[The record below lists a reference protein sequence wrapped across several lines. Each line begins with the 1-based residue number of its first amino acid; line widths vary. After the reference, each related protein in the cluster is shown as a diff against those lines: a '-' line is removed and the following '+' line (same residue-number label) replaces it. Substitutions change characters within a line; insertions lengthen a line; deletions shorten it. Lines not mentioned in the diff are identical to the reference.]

1 LLIFTCLIDKR
12 TTLYH
17 TFISFYS
24 FPLVLASIP
33 ELAEWG
39 AYSKHKV
46 YTPKDIRELVILAFC
61 FFLLPNYCHYFITL
75 ALNPE

>member
-1 LLIFTCLIDKR
+1 MRIISLVDMATEQLMIPIFLC
-12 TTLYH
+12 
-17 TFISFYS
+17 S

-46 YTPKDIRELVILAFC
+46 YTPKDIRELVTIKFC
-61 FFLLPNYCHYFITL
+61 FFFVAVHN
-75 ALNPE
+75 